1 MFILI
6 FFKSITILILLY
18 LTITG
23 ITISFKCVHQNIGN
37 SYHWT
42 VILHVILVCFF
53 LSVFKVS

>member
-23 ITISFKCVHQNIGN
+23 ITIFLLNVYIKISVTAIIGQ
-37 SYHWT
+37 
-42 VILHVILVCFF
+42 
-53 LSVFKVS
+53 